1 MRISASWTALF
12 VLSAPAFAQLQFKPV
27 ATINLDATANN
38 ANPQFIGSNPSAV
51 AWENGDLIVAGFNS
65 TGGTTNTGIV
75 RVSNVLTT
83 PSIGAAFGVTS
94 TPSTRGYSGLATQ
107 GGQIAAAFDF
117 GANSANGLAL
127 YNTSG
132 GLVWQVNTFNAS
144 PNNAYRGFGGTDFDP
159 GFVSGGGVDAGV
171 SGLTTGS
178 GRRALMNTAT
188 GLWTYTQSTGAIINV
203 TPTATN
209 WRDHAYDPATGD
221 LYTRVNNDVSKH
233 TRTGGNTFTPNVRIV
248 DVTDASAVAGQNLEF
263 LNTSLGNFVIY
274 NDRPSTAT
282 QPLTTAVKIVDTSGV
297 AQVYNLGPGFSAANS
312 GGYYDFSWD
321 AANARLALLDFGN
334 RRVYVFE
341 LCSGVDGDGD
351 GTQDCIDGCPSD
363 PAKIAPGQCGCGV
376 IDVDSDGDT
385 VADCVDG
392 CPSDPAKSAPGQC
405 GCGVSDAD
413 SDGDLTADCN
423 DGCPLD
429 PAKVAPGICGCG
441 VSDADSDGDSVV
453 DCNDGCPNDPLKTAP
468 GICGCG
474 VSDADSDGDSVV
486 DCNDGCPN
494 DPLKTAPGI
503 CGCGVADSDSDGDTV
518 ADCNDGCPNDPLKI
532 AAGVCGCGVADTDSD
547 GDSVAD
553 CVDGCPTDPLK
564 SAPGACGCGVA
575 DVDTDSD
582 GILDCNDNCDT
593 LANPLQE
600 DCDSDNVGDV
610 CEYASG
616 TQTDFNLNSIPD
628 NCEPGITVSYCTSGT
643 SSIGCV
649 ATIGGSGVASASAT
663 AGYFVTTSGVE
674 GQRQAIT
681 FYSLLGPKTPPT
693 PFGAGF
699 LCVKSPTQRTGNL
712 QASGTPGLCNGLV
725 SIDILDWAQTHPAGQ
740 GVPFTAGLT
749 LNFQSSIRDPLSP
762 GTRVMSNAIQVT
774 LLP

>member
-1 MRISASWTALF
+1 MRISASWTALLL
-12 VLSAPAFAQLQFKPV
+12 LSAPAFAQLQFRPL

-51 AWENGDLIVAGFNS
+51 AWENGDLIVAGFNG

-75 RVSNVLTT
+75 RVSNVFTT
-83 PSIGAAFGVTS
+83 PSIGPAFGVTS
-94 TPSTRGYSGLATQ
+94 TASTRGFSGIAAE
-107 GGQIAAAFDF
+107 GGQVAAAWDA
-117 GANSANGLAL
+117 GSNSTNAWRLFNSDGSLAWASTES
-127 YNTSG
+127 NRGMSG
-132 GLVWQVNTFNAS
+132 I
-144 PNNAYRGFGGTDFDP
+144 DFDP
-159 GFVSGGGVDAGV
+159 GFGGVDFGV
-171 SGLTTGS
+171 SALAQGS
-178 GRRALMNTAT
+178 GRRRLINTST
-188 GLWTYTQSTGAIINV
+188 GVFIYTSSTGAIINF
-203 TPTATN
+203 PTAVTG

-248 DVTDASAVAGQNLEF
+248 DVTDAAAVAGQNLEF
-263 LNTSLGNFVIY
+263 LNTGAGNFLIY
-274 NDRPSTAT
+274 NDRPSTGT
-282 QPLTTAVKIVDTSGV
+282 QPLTSAVKIVDTNGV

-518 ADCNDGCPNDPLKI
+518 ADCNDGCPNDPLKT
-532 AAGVCGCGVADTDSD
+532 APGVCGCGVADTDSD

-582 GILDCNDNCDT
+582 GVLDCNDNCDT
-593 LANPLQE
+593 LSNPLQE

-649 ATIGGSGVASASAT
+649 ATIGGSGVASASASS
-663 AGYFVTTSGVE
+663 GYFVTTSGVE

-681 FYSLLGPKTPPT
+681 FYSLLGPKAPPT